1 MADACS
7 THSRPSPPQ
16 GKALSP
22 LAALAPLVA
31 TAVLVALAAGCSST
45 PRSVQ
50 SSRDGELLSIPSDP
64 EVERVA
70 RAHAAFAQGVLQEL
84 RREGDKA
91 LQSYT
96 DSVLHD
102 PGNDDLVIEVAQR
115 HLQQKNAKKAI
126 EILRKAIAIPDPPRV
141 LHVLLAT
148 AYLEDQQPKAAIQE
162 GKRAVLTAPDNP
174 LAHRGL
180 ALAHLR
186 DKQPALG
193 LKVLESAA
201 RRPATN
207 QDYLIGIAEIGVA
220 LQGVEGPHREKSR
233 TLTLELLE
241 RCEVEK
247 PEANPLAIQRAA
259 VLYEASR
266 EFKKAEALYL
276 ELLKRF
282 PSVTALKS
290 RLLGL
295 YLKTGDRAR
304 AIEQLEALGRA
315 SPTNPNVQ
323 YLLGGLYAED
333 KKPDQAVEAYQ
344 RALRLKPDM
353 EEAYFDLSSVLLSK
367 NRFDEAVE
375 LLRSAREKL
384 KNRFAVEFY
393 LALARFRQKQYDE
406 ALKHLIEAEVVAKVD
421 DPARLNHLFYF
432 QLGAVHERRKDFASA
447 ETALRKSIELAPKF
461 AEALNYLGY
470 MWADRG
476 ENLKEAR
483 GLIERAL
490 LEEPKNGA
498 FLDSMAWV
506 LFRLNKPQEA
516 MAWMQKA
523 LANIEEPD
531 PTLYDHLGDIHQAL
545 KEPAKAREA
554 WKKSLELEAN
564 EDVRRKLNETPNA
577 P

>member
-126 EILRKAIAIPDPPRV
+126 EILRKAIAIPDPPPV

-406 ALKHLIEAEVVAKVD
+406 ALKHLIEAEVVAKGD

>member
-393 LALARFRQKQYDE
+393 LALARSRQKQYDE

>member
-126 EILRKAIAIPDPPRV
+126 EILRKAIAIPDPPPV

-476 ENLKEAR
+476 ENVKEAR

>member
-22 LAALAPLVA
+22 LAALASLVA

-126 EILRKAIAIPDPPRV
+126 EILRKAIAIPDPPPV
-141 LHVLLAT
+141 LHVLLTT

-476 ENLKEAR
+476 ENVKEAR

>member
-476 ENLKEAR
+476 ENVKEAR

>member
-126 EILRKAIAIPDPPRV
+126 EILRKAIAIPDPPPV

-393 LALARFRQKQYDE
+393 LALARSRQKQYDE
-406 ALKHLIEAEVVAKVD
+406 ALKHLIEAEVVAKGD

-476 ENLKEAR
+476 ENVKEAR